1 MKFLPAFPS
10 CPLLSAARSV
20 PLFVA
25 LCAPGLT
32 VFSQTVA
39 TTAKPAE
46 EAPLQLSVFEVTA
59 EKDLG
64 YAASSAMTGT
74 RTGEKLADLPNSI
87 SVMTQEFLQD
97 LAVNNFLDAVEFAT
111 NAENIYNDSGTRG
124 AAIGSR
130 SGNQISFRGMASIRQ
145 LRDGFPWYMPQ
156 DIYNTERIEF
166 SRGPGGLAFGDVDV
180 GGIINITT
188 KRANA
193 RRQASAQVRYDNWG
207 SQRYSM
213 DVNQPLADTGVSVRL
228 NAIRGENESWR
239 QRSGTELRGLAGAVR
254 WEPFKNHKTV
264 IDFTYEHGDQDEGFS
279 HVVLDD
285 QTAAYVRGTGTNA
298 LDANP
303 NLAGVQTNGVGMQL
317 IRATTGVS
325 NLFALLD
332 GRIYNLQSTPTAV
345 FRSSQVQIGAAV
357 ATGTDPVNPL
367 RYPIIGVSESIVP
380 RGQDWGGPTNKL
392 NSKFHSY
399 TLEFRHAFSD
409 RFSVLFA
416 HNGQKDDTHRIN
428 VFNGNAPAGGGI
440 RDVMIDVNPNLP
452 DPTDPARA
460 RLISNPRFEQYYVPH
475 NPVTLIDG
483 HDIRNFRGVAVYDAP
498 LPWSIK
504 QRLVLSGGYRHES
517 YYKDAFTRSLAREE
531 ILRRGYTGNAAFYV
545 NNLFY
550 YYHYMKDGNGDVA
563 LANDQIPGVT
573 TDFRF
578 THGGGSQ
585 RFDQSLTSGSLSAL
599 GSYFNGKVRSSIG
612 LSRDHWLQSSFRPL
626 VSDPVTNEQ
635 RFVDLAGNQIANNGT
650 GYVAVPLVRNAD
662 QWVTNQT
669 YGAVWHVTPWVS
681 LTGGYFESSL
691 FSDNTGLDLN
701 GRALAPRTGEG
712 TDYSVRFNLL
722 DQRVSLNLTYFQNT
736 AENISSGV
744 AANVQTELT
753 PLLAVPFVNTTD
765 YRDRG
770 TTGYEIELV
779 TNLTRNWTVR
789 GSFAAN
795 EVSFTRF
802 YPLLREKL
810 GEAKTTAASRGL
822 NADNATVVTQQFMA
836 DAEAADTTANRKN
849 TSLTSRYTFTQG
861 ALRGLSVG
869 GSARYVF
876 GKPWAAINVGGQTV
890 LPEKD
895 TVDYYVVSPFVSY
908 RRKFSKMAWT
918 AQLNVNNLF
927 DKVTDQGSAYRYTR
941 WSDPRQI
948 ITTVSVSY

>member
-1 MKFLPAFPS
+1 MNSEHPMPS
-10 CPLLSAARSV
+10 RPVRSAARFF

-25 LCAPGLT
+25 LLTPGLSA
-32 VFSQTVA
+32 FGQGVA
-39 TTAKPAE
+39 PTAKPAQ

-64 YAASSAMTGT
+64 YAASAALTGT

-97 LAVNNFLDAVEFAT
+97 IAVNNFLDAVEFAT

-213 DVNQPLADTGVSVRL
+213 DANQPLGDTGVSVRL
-228 NAIRGENESWR
+228 NAVRAENESWR
-239 QRSGTELRGLAGAVR
+239 QRSGTELRGLAGALR
-254 WEPFKNHKTV
+254 WEPFKNHRTV

-303 NLAGVQTNGVGMQL
+303 NLAGVQTNGAGRQVT
-317 IRATTGVS
+317 RAANGVS
-325 NLFALLD
+325 NLFAFLD

-367 RYPIIGVSESIVP
+367 RYPIVGVSESIVP
-380 RGQDWGGPTNKL
+380 RGQDWGGPINKL
-392 NSKFHSY
+392 NSKFHAY

-409 RFSVLFA
+409 RCSVLFA
-416 HNGQKDDTHRIN
+416 HNGQKDDTRRIN

-452 DPTDPARA
+452 DPTDPARV
-460 RLISNPRFEQYYVPH
+460 RLIPNPRFEQYYVPH

-483 HDIRNFRGVAVYDAP
+483 HDIKNFRGVAVYDAP

-517 YYKDAFTRSLAREE
+517 YYKDAFTRSLSREE
-531 ILRRGYTGNAAFYV
+531 ILRRGYTSNAAFYV

-550 YYHYMKDGNGDVA
+550 YYHYLKDGNSDAA
-563 LANDQIPGVT
+563 LADDHLPGVT

-585 RFDQSLTSGSLSAL
+585 RFDQSLTSGSLNAL
-599 GSYFNGKVRSSIG
+599 GSYFGGKVRSSIG
-612 LSRDHWLQSSFRPL
+612 LSRDHWIQDAFRPL
-626 VSDPVTNEQ
+626 VADPVTNEQ
-635 RFVDLAGNQIANNGT
+635 RFVDRAGNQIPNNGT
-650 GYVAVPLVRNAD
+650 GYVGVPLVPFSN

-669 YGAVWHVTPWVS
+669 YGVVWHVTPWVS
-681 LTGGYFESSL
+681 LTGGYFESTL
-691 FSDNTGLDLN
+691 FSDNFGLDLN
-701 GRALAPRTGEG
+701 GLALAPHTGEG

-744 AANVQTELT
+744 AATVSAELN
-753 PLLAVPFVNTTD
+753 PLLAQPFVNTTD

-770 TTGYEIELV
+770 TKGYEVELV
-779 TNLTRNWTVR
+779 TNLTPNWTVR
-789 GSFAAN
+789 GSFGKN
-795 EVSFTRF
+795 EISFTRF
-802 YPLLREKL
+802 YPLLRAKL
-810 GEAKTTAASRGL
+810 SEAKTTASNRGL
-822 NADNATVVTQQFMA
+822 NADNATVVTQQYLA
-836 DAEAADTTANRKN
+836 DQEAADTTSGRKN
-849 TSLTSRYTFTQG
+849 ANLTTRYSFGQG

-869 GSARYVF
+869 GSMRYVF
-876 GKPWAAINVGGQTV
+876 GRPWAAINVGGQTV
-890 LPEKD
+890 LPAKN

-908 RRKFSKMAWT
+908 RRKWGKTSWT

-927 DKVTDQGSAYRYTR
+927 DKVTDQGTAYRYTR
-941 WSDPRQI
+941 WTDPRQI